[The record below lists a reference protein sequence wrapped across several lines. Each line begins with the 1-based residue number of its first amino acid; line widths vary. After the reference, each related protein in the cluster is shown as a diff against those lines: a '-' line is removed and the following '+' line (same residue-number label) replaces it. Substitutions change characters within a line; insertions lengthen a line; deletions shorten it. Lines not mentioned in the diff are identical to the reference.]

1 MLDDLRSSATEPPKL
16 PLDDQQESIQ
26 PGAKPRRPLFGLTS
40 VQRLIMPFFVDG
52 YLCAGYGVP
61 ACFRQDQPAII
72 R

>member
-40 VQRLIMPFFVDG
+40 VQRLII
-52 YLCAGYGVP
+52 
-61 ACFRQDQPAII
+61 AIFC
-72 R
+72 